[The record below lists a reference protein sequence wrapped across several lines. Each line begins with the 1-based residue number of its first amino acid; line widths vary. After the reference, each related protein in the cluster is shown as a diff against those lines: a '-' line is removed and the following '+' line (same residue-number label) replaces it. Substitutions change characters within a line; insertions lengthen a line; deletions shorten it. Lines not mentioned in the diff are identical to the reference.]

1 MLSRKDILVQ
11 TTYLDDAQKKINE
24 SFETLNYAL
33 KVKKVEEDECDVY
46 AKLLAKRLRKYPE
59 RLRDKIMY
67 KIDGFILDN
76 PYPDERPTSASSYYS
91 STTPSPY
98 YQHSTP
104 SPANNESHV
113 MPEVNEIP
121 QFLVEVSIPKRN
133 VPQGEMQPSNLI
145 ENAYLNAITKY
156 Y

>member
-1 MLSRKDILVQ
+1 MKNNFTKIINYYLIIINYIIFQPLENETIMPPPSTSSIQPSDQIITSLSPQENKKKTHTPTRTNAVKKRQISTDH
-11 TTYLDDAQKKINE
+11 YLDDAQKKINE

-76 PYPDERPTSASSYYS
+76 PYPDERPTSASS
-91 STTPSPY
+91 
-98 YQHSTP
+98 
-104 SPANNESHV
+104 
-113 MPEVNEIP
+113 
-121 QFLVEVSIPKRN
+121 
-133 VPQGEMQPSNLI
+133 
-145 ENAYLNAITKY
+145 
-156 Y
+156 

>member
-1 MLSRKDILVQ
+1 MNHL
-11 TTYLDDAQKKINE
+11 
-24 SFETLNYAL
+24 L

-67 KIDGFILDN
+67 KIDGLLLYN

-98 YQHSTP
+98 YQHSTL
-104 SPANNESHV
+104 SPVNNMSHV
-113 MPEVNEIP
+113 IMLEANEIP
-121 QFLVEVSIPKRN
+121 QSLVEVSIPERN
-133 VPQGEMQPSNLI
+133 VSQGDMQPSNFMH
-145 ENAYLNAITKY
+145 T
-156 Y
+156 